1 MIKIVLT
8 FLLVFAFFFFGILGL
23 RELTGKQRW
32 ALTKIAVYSTICAVL
47 AVLTLIFI
55 VLLF

>member
-1 MIKIVLT
+1 MIKIILI

-32 ALTKIAVYSTICAVL
+32 ALTKIAVYSIICAVFTVVTL
-47 AVLTLIFI
+47 AFI
-55 VLLF
+55 VLIF